1 MKLTLQRTHGNQTTT
16 WGKLFADGKFVCY
29 TLEDLVREV
38 AGQPVDVWKVKGAT
52 AIPSTRFVGSAYVV
66 TLEKSPRFGVNTL
79 TINSVPGFLGVRMHA
94 GNTTADTEG
103 CVLLGL
109 AIDQRGI
116 VGGTSRPAVEDVKN
130 LVASAKGLVTLD
142 ILNIT
147 EIV

>member
-1 MKLTLQRTHGNQTTT
+1 MQISKEALISKYGIDLKP
-16 WGKLFADGKFVCY
+16 GKYKVYATG
-29 TLEDLVREV
+29 
-38 AGQPVDVWKVKGAT
+38 DVYRIFTVKD
-52 AIPSTRFVGSAYVV
+52 
-66 TLEKSPRFGVNTL
+66 
-79 TINSVPGFLGVRMHA
+79 
-94 GNTTADTEG
+94 DTEG

-109 AIDQRGI
+109 AIDHRGI